1 MRSQVISRRAF
12 FIFRLSKRFKMFCQN
27 CGEHYNFQEPR
38 CPWCGAPK
46 PVVAVKKNPVKEEP
60 EPKPSTPISKRC
72 VAALVLFV
80 VCIASLSTLASIA
93 FINELLNIPDFD
105 TMYIIAPLY
114 LLGIPL
120 LGVHGYMYDKGQK
133 LSPQNDSKNDIFS
146 MFRTMNDFFYAA
158 PFKYAYHCIK
168 ERNYKGLILF
178 AIDISI
184 ISFIIAL

>member
-1 MRSQVISRRAF
+1 
-12 FIFRLSKRFKMFCQN
+12 MFCQN
-27 CGEHYNFQEPR
+27 CGEHYNFQEPC

-72 VAALVLFV
+72 VAALVLFTMCV
-80 VCIASLSTLASIA
+80 ASLSTLASIA
-93 FINELLNIPDFD
+93 FINELLNIPDFN
-105 TMYIIAPLY
+105 TTYLIAPLY

-120 LGVHGYMYDKGQK
+120 LGVTAYMFDKEQK
-133 LSPQNDSKNDIFS
+133 LNPRNDSKNDIFS
-146 MFRTMNDFFYAA
+146 MSQTMLDFFYVA
-158 PFKYAYHCIK
+158 PFKYAYHGIK